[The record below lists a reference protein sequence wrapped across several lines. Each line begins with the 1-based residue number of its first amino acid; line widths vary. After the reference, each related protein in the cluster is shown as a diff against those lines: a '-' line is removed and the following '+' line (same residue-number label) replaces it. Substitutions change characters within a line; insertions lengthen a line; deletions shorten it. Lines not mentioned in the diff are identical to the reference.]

1 MSDDELDELEIET
14 VSEAETG
21 RPRWNTGSFLAGIV
35 VGAAVGAG
43 VALLLAP
50 ASGHDTRRAIRKR
63 VKGMSRDAAGG
74 WVSARQEVRRLL
86 KEKKAAFR
94 DRVDQL
100 AEKLD

>member
-1 MSDDELDELEIET
+1 MSDELDEHELEIESDPEGT
-14 VSEAETG
+14 
-21 RPRWNTGSFLAGIV
+21 RWNAGSFIAGIV

-50 ASGHDTRRAIRKR
+50 GSGNDTRRAIRRR
-63 VKGMSRDAAGG
+63 VRRMSRDASGG
-74 WVSARQEVRRLL
+74 WVSARQEVRRIL
-86 KEKKAAFR
+86 KEKKAALR